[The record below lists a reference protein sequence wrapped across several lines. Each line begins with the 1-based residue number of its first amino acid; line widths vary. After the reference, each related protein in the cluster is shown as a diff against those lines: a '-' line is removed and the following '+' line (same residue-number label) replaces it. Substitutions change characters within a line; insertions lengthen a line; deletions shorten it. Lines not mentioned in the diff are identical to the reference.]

1 MNNIG
6 IWLYRYM
13 AIHVDHILHHMLAML
28 DAMRPDPVP
37 RPALQ
42 RVRTPASPSL
52 NDIRFRSDCL
62 MPWI

>member
-1 MNNIG
+1 MKEIG

-13 AIHVDHILHHMLAML
+13 AMHVAHMLHHMLAML

-37 RPALQ
+37 RLALQ
-42 RVRTPASPSL
+42 RVRTPVSPSL
-52 NDIRFRSDCL
+52 NDIRFRSDFL

>member
-1 MNNIG
+1 MKRIV
-6 IWLYRYM
+6 IWLYSYM
-13 AIHVDHILHHMLAML
+13 AMHMGHMLHHMLAML

-42 RVRTPASPSL
+42 HVRTPASPSL
-52 NDIRFRSDCL
+52 NDIRFRSDFL